1 VCACKKTRC
10 LKMYC
15 DCFTR
20 KGFCSPKCSCEDCLN
35 KQDSEAR
42 RKAVMET
49 IRELDRGCHCKK
61 TKCEKKYCKC
71 YAGGDKCTKYCTCEN
86 CSNMNEELK
95 AIRKRQSD
103 AKLLEMEPELRIEPC
118 KELPKNIEFELP
130 DFSNFH
136 IRDN

>member
-1 VCACKKTRC
+1 
-10 LKMYC
+10 
-15 DCFTR
+15 
-20 KGFCSPKCSCEDCLN
+20 
-35 KQDSEAR
+35 
-42 RKAVMET
+42 
-49 IRELDRGCHCKK
+49 
-61 TKCEKKYCKC
+61 
-71 YAGGDKCTKYCTCEN
+71 
-86 CSNMNEELK
+86 MNEELK